1 MVCLGFKPRFAGW
14 YVKTNPLSYSDPS
27 IILAFYSIVSFI
39 RGVFIPATIIQS
51 VWAFHAYLP
60 NFCPVS
66 KWLKYFFG
74 NENMS

>member
-39 RGVFIPATIIQS
+39 RGVFIFATIIQS

-60 NFCPVS
+60 TYLTSV
-66 KWLKYFFG
+66 L
-74 NENMS
+74 

>member
-39 RGVFIPATIIQS
+39 RGVFISATIIQS

-60 NFCPVS
+60 TYLFSV
-66 KWLKYFFG
+66 L
-74 NENMS
+74 